1 MVMQKFVI
9 LAWLIV
15 GMISGSAQKNQ
26 PQKIYIGT
34 FTSEGAE
41 GIYLCDFNNS
51 SGETS
56 LVSSF
61 KGIDNPSFLK
71 ISPDKQNLYAV
82 TRPPAAIEASGG
94 YVNAYRIEKNGNI
107 RFINKQIS
115 NGDDPC
121 HVDVSPDG
129 KYIAI
134 ATYGG
139 GSTSLYRVSES
150 GSLEPAS
157 SIIFNKGAGPTPR
170 QRAPHAHSI
179 KFSKDGK
186 QAFSA
191 DLGTDQLNIFNVKKD
206 RLIPARQKYVELAP
220 GAGPRH
226 FSLHPETNAI
236 YVINELNSTVSVLDK
251 RGNSREVIQ
260 VVSTIPNGFS
270 GENYCADIHVSAD
283 GKYVYG
289 TNRGHNSIAV
299 FTVDPMSQK
308 LELLKTVS
316 TRGEWPRNFTL
327 SPDGRFLLVSNQ
339 RSNNIV
345 VFKIN
350 PENGI
355 PEFTGNELHIPAPVC
370 LEFF

>member
-1 MVMQKFVI
+1 MQKLVT
-9 LAWLIV
+9 LVLLIALV
-15 GMISGSAQKNQ
+15 MSGSSQVNQ
-26 PQKIYIGT
+26 FGKIYIGT

-41 GIYLCDFNNS
+41 GIYLCSFDGS
-51 SGETS
+51 SGKI
-56 LVSSF
+56 SSESTF

-71 ISPDKQNLYAV
+71 ISPDKQFLYAV
-82 TRPPAAIEASGG
+82 TRGPAAIETSGG
-94 YVNAYRIEKNGNI
+94 YVNAYRIEKNGSLS
-107 RFINKQIS
+107 FINKQFS
-115 NGDDPC
+115 NGNDPC
-121 HVDVSPDG
+121 HVDVSPNG

-139 GSTSLYRVSES
+139 GSASLYPVSES
-150 GSLEPAS
+150 GSLDPAS
-157 SIIFNKGAGPTPR
+157 SVIFNKGSGPTPR
-170 QRAPHAHSI
+170 QQAPHTHSI

-191 DLGTDQLNIFNVKKD
+191 DLGTDQLNIYDVKKD

-226 FSLHPETNAI
+226 FSLHPETNII
-236 YVINELNSTVSVLDK
+236 YVINELNSTVTVLDK
-251 RGNSREVIQ
+251 KGNRREVVQ
-260 VVSTIPNGFS
+260 VVSTIPDGFS
-270 GENYCADIHVSAD
+270 GENYCADIHVSTD

-299 FTVDPMSQK
+299 FKTDPVSQK
-308 LELLKTVS
+308 LELITTVS
-316 TRGEWPRNFTL
+316 SRGEWPRNFTL
-327 SPDGRFLLVSNQ
+327 SPDGRFLLVANQ
-339 RSNNIV
+339 RSNNVV

-350 PENGI
+350 PGNGI